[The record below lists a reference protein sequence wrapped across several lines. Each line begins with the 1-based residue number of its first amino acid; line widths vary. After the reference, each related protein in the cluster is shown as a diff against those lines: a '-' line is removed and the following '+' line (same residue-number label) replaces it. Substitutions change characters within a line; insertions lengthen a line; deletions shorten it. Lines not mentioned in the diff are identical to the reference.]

1 MRETADRVAFLGKTR
16 SGAVFAAKV
25 NGGRSPEDAG
35 FSFEIQGSEGW
46 LRLTGSHPFGFQ
58 AGDLK
63 LMSNIPFA
71 TPDEPA
77 VSGGF
82 MGAAINVGELYAHPC
97 PRFTN
102 GHLRHTRL

>member
-1 MRETADRVAFLGKTR
+1 MRAQRG
-16 SGAVFAAKV
+16 GALVQIATGA
-25 NGGRSPEDAG
+25 DAG

-46 LRLTGSHPFGFQ
+46 LRLTGSNPFGFQ

-82 MGAAINVGELYAHPC
+82 MGAAINAGELYAHLSAIYKRAPTTH
-97 PRFTN
+97 PALNTHFIT
-102 GHLRHTRL
+102 LVSSRL